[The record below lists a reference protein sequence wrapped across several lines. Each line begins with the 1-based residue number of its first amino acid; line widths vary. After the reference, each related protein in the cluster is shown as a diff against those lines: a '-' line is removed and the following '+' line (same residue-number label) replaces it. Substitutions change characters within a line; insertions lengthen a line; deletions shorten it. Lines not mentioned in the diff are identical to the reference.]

1 MAAGFSKMWTAIP
14 TMIEEFEYT
23 GLWWLPE
30 TPEKQ
35 ICGTLRFTPI
45 EGAVLELMDSFI
57 DAKTKVRI
65 GLPEVII
72 GRSSYGKDITL
83 YKCRLKS
90 YSGFQ
95 ESFRADVVFIGAHF
109 QKSEDI
115 KFKSIDVHYSH
126 LDEWTNISGFVDI
139 QYPRDGEVVIKYKRP
154 DPIKVSINDDCEI
167 SIIIQPEE
175 YPSHHIVQKE
185 VTIKQKTYIK
195 IKTSGEK
202 SFEEYEEIMYQ
213 IQNFLSLGVWRE
225 PVHPLTI
232 RGITEANKEV
242 EISYELIDI
251 PKVDKTILPMDMLFT
266 FGDIFDRFDVFLRNW
281 FKQAKPS
288 ELKPTHDLYFGTLY
302 IPLMYRESHFLS
314 LAQAVESFHRR
325 KYRGK
330 YLSDGDYKEIPGVLV
345 NAIPLAVKKDFKNS
359 LENKL
364 KYSNE
369 FSLRKRLKEIFDEYQ
384 HEIPGVFIK
393 NKGTFIDNV
402 VDTRNYLTHYD
413 KDLKER
419 AASGNA
425 IFHLTQELKMLLEIC
440 LLSELGFSSEE
451 IEDSSSKILRRY
463 RQYESIQ

>member
-1 MAAGFSKMWTAIP
+1 M
-14 TMIEEFEYT
+14 MIEEFEYM

-57 DAKTKVRI
+57 DAKTKDRI
-65 GLPEVII
+65 VSPEAII
-72 GRSSYGKDITL
+72 GHSSYGKDITL
-83 YKCRLKS
+83 YQCRLKS

-126 LDEWTNISGFVDI
+126 LDEWTNISGFIDI

-154 DPIKVSINDDCEI
+154 EPIRVSINDDCEI

-225 PVHPLTI
+225 PVYPLTI

-251 PKVDKTILPMDMLFT
+251 PKVAKTILPMDMLFT

-330 YLSDGDYKEIPGVLV
+330 YLSDEDYKKIPGVLV
-345 NAIPLAVKKDFKNS
+345 NAIPSAVKKDFKNS
-359 LENKL
+359 MENKL

-393 NKGTFIDNV
+393 NKGAFIDKV

-419 AASGNA
+419 AARGNA
-425 IFHLTQELKMLLEIC
+425 MFHLTQELKMLLEIC
-440 LLSELGFSSEE
+440 LLRELGFVSEE
-451 IEDSSSKILRRY
+451 IEDRYSKLLRRY
-463 RQYESIQ
+463 RPYEFIQ

>member
-1 MAAGFSKMWTAIP
+1 
-14 TMIEEFEYT
+14 MIEEFEYT

-65 GLPEVII
+65 VSHEVII
-72 GRSSYGKDITL
+72 GRLSYGKDITL

-90 YSGFQ
+90 YRGFQ
-95 ESFRADVVFIGAHF
+95 ESFRADVVFMGAHF
-109 QKSEDI
+109 QK
-115 KFKSIDVHYSH
+115 
-126 LDEWTNISGFVDI
+126 
-139 QYPRDGEVVIKYKRP
+139 
-154 DPIKVSINDDCEI
+154 
-167 SIIIQPEE
+167 
-175 YPSHHIVQKE
+175 
-185 VTIKQKTYIK
+185 
-195 IKTSGEK
+195 
-202 SFEEYEEIMYQ
+202 
-213 IQNFLSLGVWRE
+213 
-225 PVHPLTI
+225 
-232 RGITEANKEV
+232 
-242 EISYELIDI
+242 
-251 PKVDKTILPMDMLFT
+251 
-266 FGDIFDRFDVFLRNW
+266 FDVFLRNW

-314 LAQAVESFHRR
+314 LAQAAESFHRR

-330 YLSDGDYKEIPGVLV
+330 YLSDKDYKEIPDVLV
-345 NAIPLAVKKDFKNS
+345 NAIPLAVKKYFKNS

-393 NKGTFIDNV
+393 NKGAFIDNV
-402 VDTRNYLTHYD
+402 VDTINYLTHYD

-425 IFHLTQELKMLLEIC
+425 IFHLTQELKTLLEIC
-440 LLSELGFSSEE
+440 LLRELGFGSEE
-451 IEDSSSKILRRY
+451 IEDRSSKLLRGIGRMNLSNSTSTILRTATKRGF
-463 RQYESIQ
+463 R